1 MSSGIVPIIDF
12 SPFLSGDQ
20 GAKAAVAKELHAAAT
35 GVGFFMIKGY
45 QSEIS
50 QETVEQ
56 AFKQVS
62 AARIDVRGWGLSPR
76 RGGQDAV
83 RGTRRVV

>member
-12 SPFLSGDQ
+12 APFLTGDQ
-20 GAKAAVAKELHAAAT
+20 ASKEAVAKELHAAAT
-35 GVGFFMIKGY
+35 EVGFFMIKGY
-45 QSEIS
+45 QSAIS

-62 AARIDVRGWGLSPR
+62 D
-76 RGGQDAV
+76 D
-83 RGTRRVV
+83 